1 MRQLLVSVCTVGLAL
16 SGAQAFA
23 YTDPPFPR
31 VGGINMGDPYNYDDP
46 TYQAALAKLDV
57 MILKT
62 YPGRASWNTAIQAI
76 KLKNPDAVVVF
87 YVNANERDPRIVTGS
102 GWNPYVQK
110 LDSMKWWLYT
120 SGTTGTRVPS

>member
-31 VGGINMGDPYNYDDP
+31 VGGINMSTPYNYDDP
-46 TYQAALAKLDV
+46 AYQAALAKLDV

-62 YPGRASWNTAIQAI
+62 YPGRASWNPSIQAI
-76 KLKNPDAVVVF
+76 RKINPNKIAF
-87 YVNANERDPRIVTGS
+87 PPINHERIQIPPVGS
-102 GWNPYVQK
+102 
-110 LDSMKWWLYT
+110 
-120 SGTTGTRVPS
+120 